1 MIVRGIHLPDGET
14 HLVPHIEANPLVAGR
29 GTYQHKKYVAA
40 MGHAPRRG
48 LAIDI
53 GAHVGLWS
61 RLLAIDFEQV
71 EAFEPVPL
79 HCELWSMNID
89 AENARLTETALG
101 ASERLIR
108 IGVETG
114 NSGNSRVMA
123 HGHEVAQCRLDD
135 LLPEAVADFI
145 KIDCEGYESFV
156 VAGAEALIR
165 RSRPT
170 MIVEQKRTHGKP
182 YGVADTAAVEMLM
195 DWGAEVR
202 TIISGDYIVAWPDR

>member
-14 HLVPHIEANPLVAGR
+14 HLVSHIEANPLVAGK
-29 GTYQHKKYVAA
+29 GTYQHRKYAA
-40 MGHAPRRG
+40 ALRLTPRRG

-61 RLLAIDFEQV
+61 RLLAIDFDEV

-79 HCELWSMNID
+79 HCELWRMNV
-89 AENARLTETALG
+89 NAGHATLTETALG
-101 ASERLIR
+101 DRDGEVM
-108 IGVETG
+108 IGIEVG

-123 HGHEVAQCRLDD
+123 KGRAVPQRRLDD
-135 LLPEAVADFI
+135 LLPDAIADFI

-156 VAGAEALIR
+156 VAGAEKLIR

-170 MIVEQKRTHGKP
+170 MIVEQKRTHGEP
-182 YGVADTAAVEMLM
+182 YGVGDTAAVDILCG
-195 DWGAEVR
+195 WGAEVR
-202 TIISGDYIVAWPDR
+202 EVLAGDYILTWRE

>member
-14 HLVPHIEANPLVAGR
+14 HLVPHIEANPLVGGR

-61 RLLAIDFEQV
+61 RLLAMDFEQV

-79 HCELWSMNID
+79 HCELWRMNVD
-89 AENARLTETALG
+89 ASNATLTHTALG
-101 ASERLIR
+101 AADGTVR
-108 IGVETG
+108 IGIETG
-114 NSGNSRVMA
+114 NSGNSRVMSN
-123 HGHEVAQCRLDD
+123 GREVTQRRLDD
-135 LLPEAVADFI
+135 LLPDAIADFI

-156 VAGAEALIR
+156 VAGAEKLIR

-182 YGVADTAAVEMLM
+182 YGVRDTAAVDILCG
-195 DWGAEVR
+195 WGAEVR
-202 TIISGDYIVAWPDR
+202 EVLAGDYILTWRE